1 MALLALTTSVPYS
14 SLVLTQSS
22 LPPDNGPNVVVVMQN
37 VPLYDGKR
45 FGISPFSKISPLIK
59 S

>member
-14 SLVLTQSS
+14 SLVLTQS
-22 LPPDNGPNVVVVMQN
+22 DNGPSVVVVMQN